1 LRGRRPA
8 NEASFIGFLRRPCRF
23 TAAQESA
30 YGGFGMERNSVLRRV
45 KPAVRAISAYT
56 LGEYEYEVKI
66 NQNENP
72 YDVPRELKREILDFA
87 LERSWSRYPPFDP
100 AGLRER
106 LAEYTGWRADGILV
120 GNGSNEIIQA
130 LFEVFVE
137 EGDRIVLPSPT
148 FTVYRLVGT
157 VLGADMVEVPLKS
170 DYTFDCD
177 ALEGAFLDGGKVL
190 VLCSPNNPTGTL
202 FPLERLEAVLGKTD
216 CPVVV
221 DEAYFEFSKETAAGL
236 LGRYDN
242 LVILRTFSKA
252 FSLAGLRV
260 GYGLMDPVLAGEVAK
275 AKLPY
280 NLDFFSM
287 AAAEKLLERRDVLAP
302 VIDEIVR
309 ERDLMISAMNE
320 IEGVRAY
327 PSRANFILFETPYEP
342 RDVFRRLLGDG
353 LLVRDVSSYPM
364 LGRALR
370 VSVSTPDDNRRFLE
384 SLRMAMGDSPGEG

>member
-1 LRGRRPA
+1 MDRD
-8 NEASFIGFLRRPCRF
+8 
-23 TAAQESA
+23 
-30 YGGFGMERNSVLRRV
+30 SVLNKV
-45 KPAVRAISAYT
+45 KPGVRAISAYT
-56 LGEYEYEVKI
+56 LGEYEYEAKL

-106 LAEYTGWRADGILV
+106 LAEYTGWKADGILV

-130 LFEVFVE
+130 LFEVFIE
-137 EGDRIVLPSPT
+137 KGDRIVLPSPT

-157 VLGADMVEVPLKS
+157 VLGADIVEVPLNR

-177 ALEGAFLDGGKVL
+177 ALERAFLDGGKLL

-202 FPLERLEAVLGKTD
+202 FPLERLERILRETD
-216 CPVVV
+216 CPVVL
-221 DEAYFEFSKETAAGL
+221 DEAYFEFSKETAAGF

-260 GYGLMDPVLAGEVAK
+260 GYGLMNPALAVEVAK

-287 AAAEKLLERRDVLAP
+287 AAAERLLEKRDVLAP
-302 VIDEIVR
+302 AIDEIVR
-309 ERDLMISAMNE
+309 ERDFMISAMNE

-327 PSRANFILFETPYEP
+327 PSRANFILFETPCEP
-342 RDVFRRLLGDG
+342 RDVFKRLLGDG

-364 LGRALR
+364 LGKALR
-370 VSVSTPDDNRRFLE
+370 VSVSTPRDNRRFLE
-384 SLRMAMGDSPGEG
+384 SLRRAMGDPPGEG